1 MFSRNF
7 KNILKNSRKYST
19 CNYDDPILFG
29 PAFSSFFFGGIYTF
43 FLISNIRQSY
53 YFLKNDT
60 ENLQK
65 EIKEINKQLKE
76 LKEIIK
82 K

>member
-7 KNILKNSRKYST
+7 KNIFKNSRKYST
-19 CNYDDPILFG
+19 CKYDEPFLFG
-29 PAFSSFFFGGIYTF
+29 PSFSSFFFGGIYTF
-43 FLISNIRQSY
+43 FLVSNIRDSY
-53 YFLKNDT
+53 YFIKNDT
-60 ENLQK
+60 ENLKKEIK

-76 LKEIIK
+76 HIK